1 MVFSLH
7 SSHSTAALV
16 ADARP
21 GGHGMQATD
30 PFALAYDPGSQATRP
45 FPSPS
50 HLYPASHC
58 TVMFNKAL
66 MYEPGG
72 TGAQLVEPRPV
83 FLYPLGH
90 VLQVVF
96 PSNAWNRPSPH
107 SSMVERFGE
116 RRRTVRCMAV
126 PLNVDAPAAGSN
138 QSSSGAAVR
147 LGCPTR
153 SDPRL
158 GARWRDAAPDADV
171 PSSRVPLSWR

>member
-1 MVFSLH
+1 MQTVLPLLEVLSPLPHALHDVWLESLAIVFSLH
-7 SSHSTAALV
+7 SLHSTAALV

-30 PFALAYDPGSQATRP
+30 PGALAYDPGSQATRP

-83 FLYPLGH
+83 FPYPLGH

-107 SSMVERFGE
+107 STHVVE
-116 RRRTVRCMAV
+116 AV
-126 PLNVDAPAAGSN
+126 AASALENRPGLH
-138 QSSSGAAVR
+138 A
-147 LGCPTR
+147 LH
-153 SDPRL
+153 
-158 GARWRDAAPDADV
+158 PDTF
-171 PSSRVPLSWR
+171 